1 MQRMRWQRVEVRGV
15 APELRL
21 AMPERTGLVEVHGR
35 VRDVVAAVG
44 EYGGVEAEKWVK
56 VRMGFCAEE

>member
-1 MQRMRWQRVEVRGV
+1 MRWQRVEVRGV

-21 AMPERTGLVEVHGR
+21 VMRPTGLVEVHGR

-44 EYGGVEAEKWVK
+44 EYGGAEAEKWVK
-56 VRMGFCAEE
+56 VRMGFCGE